1 MRELRERMHRQ
12 ARRQGRSRPPA
23 LSAWVF
29 GGDEENLFYAMDVPG
44 WIREG
49 LIDGIIPYT
58 SAEGLFSWELAWERA
73 EDIEY
78 WLSLTRGTECELALN
93 VMPRVLTPEQY
104 RKKAHQ
110 LLKAGVPYLAFWD
123 SSKTWAVDKIDA
135 GSYQHLRWLGH
146 LQELDAWI
154 QAGEPNLVHA
164 STPLTRVG
172 EWEMTFIAE

>member
-1 MRELRERMHRQ
+1 MHRQ

-29 GGDEENLFYAMDVPG
+29 GGEEENLFYAMDVPG

-49 LIDGIIPYT
+49 LVDGIVPYT

-104 RKKAHQ
+104 RRKAHQ